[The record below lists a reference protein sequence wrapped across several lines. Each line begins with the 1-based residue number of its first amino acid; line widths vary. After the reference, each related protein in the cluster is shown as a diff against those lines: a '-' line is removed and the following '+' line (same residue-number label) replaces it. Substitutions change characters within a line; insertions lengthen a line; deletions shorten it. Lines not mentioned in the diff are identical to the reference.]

1 MAFFYVHYVFIYQTV
16 TSLTYVFVLLDF
28 RPRPVPLQEQKTQ
41 LEIVYYAKKDG
52 MTINLRN
59 FSRSEDDTKAR
70 WTVEVIKNEQL
81 NNLQGK
87 VKKPIEIKF
96 R

>member
-1 MAFFYVHYVFIYQTV
+1 MFP
-16 TSLTYVFVLLDF
+16 SK
-28 RPRPVPLQEQKTQ
+28 LQEQKTP
-41 LEIVYYAKKDG
+41 LGIVYYAKKDG

-59 FSRSEDDTKAR
+59 FSRSKDDTKAR

-87 VKKPIEIKF
+87 VKKPIEIMF